1 MDEKCAAI
9 GHVRYGYDQES
20 LDYILGFY
28 FMLEKLLEKSTSD
41 TINARNDFGFTPLY
55 LAMDHESKT
64 AFMYGIES

>member
-28 FMLEKLLEKSTSD
+28 FM
-41 TINARNDFGFTPLY
+41 F
-55 LAMDHESKT
+55 
-64 AFMYGIES
+64 